1 MREGERTMYMVKSP
15 ANGKLR
21 RYEASNDSTRSW
33 KGLADTWPEIA
44 TSDLQDP
51 FEQEYERSFDSSCW
65 SGDGRVTARDVYE
78 ILLNLVQKK
87 MKGEI

>member
-1 MREGERTMYMVKSP
+1 MYMVKSP

-21 RYEASNDSTRSW
+21 RYDTTAESTRSW

-51 FEQEYERSFDSSCW
+51 FEQEYERCCDSSCW
-65 SGDGRVTARDVYE
+65 SGNGGRVTARDVYE